1 MLSNKLFAFL
11 LTLFATSVFATSVA
25 LAQSNWPMA
34 GGPEGRWTVSGP
46 QPPLNFSVRTNQNI
60 QWKTTLPEGGQSGI
74 TIFDDMVFL
83 SVMKPWTPQHD
94 PDELKAQQDEILKRK
109 AVILEAIDKEIIDFN
124 IPYAALHSSYKGHHA
139 QINDLITKRVQMLLD
154 EDPKQNI
161 NKLQERVRRF
171 HPKVKEL
178 ESEQRKLTS
187 QMDRIRIEYSGDY
200 AAIQKA
206 KTDVELK
213 IRNLPSLKGADIVGY
228 CLDANTGEILWSVTL
243 KGSVEGP
250 YNYGFSDSSSPT
262 PISDGR
268 HVWFV
273 NASGSMGCW
282 TVDGQLVWF
291 REWAPSAKAPF
302 NKQFEPILSG
312 DWILNVEPLPND
324 DPRKKKEGER
334 KWNYLRAINKK
345 TGKTEWISEDA
356 ITHYNTPVVG
366 NLNGQPYVLQGRGGP
381 HQVPERP
388 NGLSLTKLFG
398 EDAGK
403 ALWHWDPQEETPFGA
418 LANQHWDNQF
428 AYWLKTGHLKLAVLD
443 SKTGIQLHEHD
454 LLSRATT
461 TFWDRD
467 KQSYETLHE
476 QTIRGIVDLRHTNI
490 VAEGYFY
497 FLIRDKWQVARV
509 NVATGRTEYLELPS
523 QIHPSA
529 QGVNAWTFNEV
540 QPNDT
545 RNSRG
550 FDVAQDPR
558 IKLGGFTKSFLGAPT
573 VVNGRIYFTSM
584 TGLVYVLDA
593 KARNF
598 NRSAIL
604 AVNDLGPIGQTW
616 TANSISYANGRLFH
630 RTMKE
635 VICIGEVK

>member
-1 MLSNKLFAFL
+1 MQSNKLFAFL
-11 LTLFATSVFATSVA
+11 LTLFATSVAS
-25 LAQSNWPMA
+25 AQSNWPMA
-34 GGPEGRWTVSGP
+34 GGPEGRWLVSGP
-46 QPPLNFSVRTNQNI
+46 QPPLNFSIRTNKNI
-60 QWKTTLPEGGQSGI
+60 LWKTTLPEGGQSGI
-74 TIFDDMVFL
+74 TVCDDMVFL
-83 SVMKPWTPQHD
+83 SIMKPWTPQHD
-94 PDELKAQQDEILKRK
+94 PDKLKAQQDEILKRK
-109 AVILEAIDKEIIDFN
+109 AVILDVIDKEILDFN
-124 IPYAALHSSYKGHHA
+124 SAYAALHSTFKSHDA
-139 QINDLITKRVQMLLD
+139 QINDLITKRVEMLLN
-154 EDPKQNI
+154 EDPKQNVD
-161 NKLQERVRRF
+161 KLRERVRRF

-178 ESEQRKLTS
+178 EAEQRKLTN
-187 QMDRIRIEYSGDY
+187 QMDRVRIAYSGDY
-200 AAIQKA
+200 AATHKA
-206 KTDVELK
+206 KADIELK

-228 CLDANTGEILWSVTL
+228 CLDANTGETLWSVPL

-282 TVDGQLVWF
+282 TVDGQMVWF
-291 REWAPSAKAPF
+291 REWTPSAKAPF
-302 NKQFEPILSG
+302 NKQFEPILTG

-345 TGKTEWISEDA
+345 TGKTEWIAEDA

-388 NGLSLTKLFG
+388 NGLSLTRLFG
-398 EDAGK
+398 KDAGK
-403 ALWHWDPQEETPFGA
+403 ALWHWDPQEEIPFGA
-418 LANQHWDNQF
+418 LANQHWDDQF

-443 SKTGIQLHEHD
+443 SKTGKQLHEHD
-454 LLSRATT
+454 LLSHATT
-461 TFWDRD
+461 TLWN
-467 KQSYETLHE
+467 KEKENYETLHE

-509 NVATGRTEYLELPS
+509 NVVTGRTEYLELPS

-529 QGVNAWTFNEV
+529 QGVNVWTFNEV

-573 VVNGRIYFTSM
+573 VVNDRIYFTSM

-593 KARNF
+593 TAPTF

-604 AVNDLGPIGQTW
+604 AVNDLGPIGKTW
-616 TANSISYANGRLFH
+616 TVNSISYANGRLFH

-635 VICIGEVK
+635 VICIGEIK